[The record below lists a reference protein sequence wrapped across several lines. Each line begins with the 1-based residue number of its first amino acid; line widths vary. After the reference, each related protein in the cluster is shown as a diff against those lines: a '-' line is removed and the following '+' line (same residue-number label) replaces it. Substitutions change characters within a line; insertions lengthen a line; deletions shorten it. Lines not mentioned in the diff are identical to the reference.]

1 MKLSSDQNGDPLE
14 LENWIQSVQAAV
26 KTGCTATSDIKKDVI
41 SSAISL
47 RVFPSLLQGRATSY
61 SALRDADASANSN
74 AKAHESLP
82 SWMIVK
88 LPSSSKET
96 SLGVC
101 DMFKTQKGDGDEL
114 LPPEIHIQGST
125 GASRKTVDVR
135 GSWTVVVERDVEYC
149 GSERKG
155 VDGNI
160 PPVATNSGDRN
171 KIIDMDVPGGGRAA
185 LIGERQQ
192 TWNVEEDQ
200 PQNFGWEVIRCTYMK
215 RF

>member
-82 SWMIVK
+82 SWMATHLHGASVWSDQVVHQRAPQ
-88 LPSSSKET
+88 LADGSGEVA
-96 SLGVC
+96 LGVVNV
-101 DMFKTQKGDGDEL
+101 
-114 LPPEIHIQGST
+114 S
-125 GASRKTVDVR
+125 
-135 GSWTVVVERDVEYC
+135 VEHH
-149 GSERKG
+149 K
-155 VDGNI
+155 
-160 PPVATNSGDRN
+160 
-171 KIIDMDVPGGGRAA
+171 A
-185 LIGERQQ
+185 L
-192 TWNVEEDQ
+192 
-200 PQNFGWEVIRCTYMK
+200 
-215 RF
+215 